1 MRGGALPVHDI
12 FEWSPVRA
20 TPDDAGPVTRPRPVG
35 HFPSRQLV
43 A

>member
-1 MRGGALPVHDI
+1 MRSGAPPVHDI

-20 TPDDAGPVTRPRPVG
+20 APDDAWPVTRPRPVG
-35 HFPSRQLV
+35 HLPSRQLV